1 MVYNDIAEEARD
13 MYTVSE
19 LSRIAGISVRAL
31 HHYDRI
37 GLLAPTRKTESGYRL
52 YDEESLKR
60 LYMIMMFRELKFSL
74 KEIKEMLENR
84 HFDFDK
90 AFEQQI
96 EMLRLQKKQIER
108 LIETAVEIKT
118 KGDYKMSFKAFES
131 SELDSFRKE
140 AKERWGETAAYKEY
154 EERAEGKKKEEYDKA
169 GEGLMAI
176 FAQAGKLRGMSPDCE
191 EVQNTVREI
200 QGFITANYYTCTDEI
215 LRGLGQMYVCD
226 ERMKENIDKAGG
238 EGTAELVS
246 EAIKIYCR

>member
-1 MVYNDIAEEARD
+1 

-19 LSRIAGISVRAL
+19 LSRIAGTSVRTL
-31 HHYDRI
+31 HHYDHI
-37 GLLAPTRKTESGYRL
+37 GLLEPTSKTESGYRM

-74 KEIKEMLENR
+74 KDIKEMFDDK

-90 AFEQQI
+90 AFDQQI

-108 LIETAVEIKT
+108 LIETAVEIKN
-118 KGDYKMSFKAFES
+118 KGEYKMSFKVFES
-131 SELDSFRKE
+131 SELDSYKKE
-140 AKERWGETAAYKEY
+140 AKKRWGETAAYKEY
-154 EERAEGKKKEEYDKA
+154 EEREEGKNKQESDRVGEE
-169 GEGLMAI
+169 LMGI
-176 FAQAGKLRGMSPDCE
+176 FARAGKLKGMSPHSE

-200 QGFITANYYTCTDEI
+200 QKFITANYYTCTDEI

-238 EGTAELVS
+238 KGTAELIS
-246 EAIKIYCR
+246 EAIEIYCK